1 MEVRRMKENMND
13 EHRGGILETARRML
27 RRIIEDRGLF
37 DMPVSVLAK
46 PLTPE
51 EAIGNPG
58 RRDFPITV
66 GKERVIE
73 AEVAGAKAH
82 AFTDSPGEFVGTL
95 KDVMAFSLGS
105 NRERAIFIAT
115 LNSMLKSLGMIKGT
129 LHCRDDEPEKCAG
142 EIASTL
148 FQRHGRCRI
157 GLIGMNPAIAEALA
171 KSFGPENVLITDL
184 NPNNINTVKFGVNV
198 WDGRTQT
205 EQLVLSSDVVL
216 ITGTTLVNGTFD
228 GIWRTLQDPEKPYY
242 LYGVTGSGICELMGL
257 NRQCPYGRA

>member
-1 MEVRRMKENMND
+1 MKENMND

-148 FQRHGRCRI
+148 FQRYGRGKI

>member
-1 MEVRRMKENMND
+1 MKENMND
-13 EHRGGILETARRML
+13 EHRGGILETAKRML

-37 DMPVSVLAK
+37 DTPVSVLAK

-58 RRDFPITV
+58 RRDFPITL

-148 FQRHGRCRI
+148 LQRHGRCRI
-157 GLIGMNPAIAEALA
+157 GLVGMNPAIAEALA
-171 KSFGPENVLITDL
+171 KTFGPENMRITDL
-184 NPNNINTVKFGVNV
+184 NPNNINTVKFGANV

-205 EQLVLSSDVVL
+205 EQLVLSSDVLL

-228 GIWRTLQDPEKPYY
+228 GIWMILQHAEKQYFI
-242 LYGVTGSGICELMGL
+242 YGVTGAGVCELMGL
-257 NRQCPYGRA
+257 NRLCPYGRA

>member
-1 MEVRRMKENMND
+1 MEENMNG
-13 EHRGGILETARRML
+13 EHRGGILDMARLML
-27 RRIIEDRGLF
+27 QRIIEDRRLF
-37 DMPVSVLAK
+37 GMPVSVLTK

-58 RRDFPITV
+58 RRDFPITI

-73 AEVAGAKAH
+73 AEVAGVKAH

-95 KDVMAFSLGS
+95 REVMDFPLRS

-115 LNSMLKSLGMIKGT
+115 LNSILKSLGMIRDT

-148 FQRHGRCRI
+148 LQRYGQGKI

-171 KSFGPENVLITDL
+171 KTFGPENVLITDL
-184 NPNNINTVKFGVNV
+184 NPGNINAVKFGVNV
-198 WDGRTQT
+198 WDGRSQT

-228 GIWRTLQDPEKPYY
+228 GIWKTLQDPERQYFI
-242 LYGVTGSGICELMGL
+242 YGVTGAGVCELMGL
-257 NRQCPYGRA
+257 NRLCPYGRA